1 MKTRKDLIEDI
12 SFLEYQ
18 IKQEIENHLEDLQR
32 SPGTLISV
40 RRQLDE
46 WKEFVGPVTRGKQ
59 LGRKQDLERAYTI
72 AFNIYNQIQYQWRK
86 LN

>member
-1 MKTRKDLIEDI
+1 MKTRKDLIGDI
-12 SFLEYQ
+12 NSLEYQ

-32 SPGTLISV
+32 SPATLISV

-46 WKEFVGPVTRGKQ
+46 WKELVGPVTRGKQ